1 MYIITASIDEVS
13 SNTKPLIRQ
22 IWKLP
27 KRVKKLMEM
36 IPHLSHDFQT
46 FPEGCFY
53 LATSYS
59 LAGKR
64 TEAYALYC
72 RAHSLANDAL
82 KKFKSLTTADQVM
95 IKKLKMLYD
104 DSRSNSCIE
113 HATGIR
119 GGEGDPSFPRNVN
132 PSVRLLENCKKMEKR
147 KEEVSSGKMMDHQMS
162 EEIYTQRRGVALSY
176 MKWGPVGFDMF
187 GKCVGFVK
195 FNADVVDKATG
206 KKVLCLHM
214 GQQ

>member
-1 MYIITASIDEVS
+1 MRREERMSGVGGVEGVAVVGREEGWWLLKMRRNGMGSIVTLSLSLS
-13 SNTKPLIRQ
+13 SRQQHQRGLVQVILISSSFLSLSLSLTQTLTISSRYPHRLSVAAATSSPVLPL
-22 IWKLP
+22 
-27 KRVKKLMEM
+27 
-36 IPHLSHDFQT
+36 T
-46 FPEGCFY
+46 FRCFY

-119 GGEGDPSFPRNVN
+119 GGEGSGE
-132 PSVRLLENCKKMEKR
+132 SLEKNLYDIINW
-147 KEEVSSGKMMDHQMS
+147 S
-162 EEIYTQRRGVALSY
+162 
-176 MKWGPVGFDMF
+176 
-187 GKCVGFVK
+187 
-195 FNADVVDKATG
+195 
-206 KKVLCLHM
+206 
-214 GQQ
+214 